1 MPISEND
8 IESIVR
14 DVLNEIGMQVAT
26 EKPAHAS
33 ALQNSL
39 AGMHGI
45 FATPDE
51 AVEAAAVA
59 QKQWIALPLE
69 TRKACVEAMRQAGRD
84 NALQLAQM
92 TVDETG
98 LGRVAHK
105 EIKNLLCSD
114 KTPGFEI
121 LQLQTAYGDNG
132 LTIED
137 YFAFGVICGITPV
150 TNPTSGLINNAIIF
164 AVGGNSAVFCP
175 HPSAKVSTMTTM
187 ALMNDAV
194 VKAGGPRNLFTAVA
208 EPTLESANAIMRH
221 KAVRL
226 INATGGPG
234 VVKAAL
240 AVGKKAVCAGP
251 GNPPV
256 IVDETA
262 DLDNAARSIVE
273 GTGFDNNVLCIGEK
287 ATFVVNEKADA
298 LIEKMRANGA
308 YLAQGAEAAR
318 LVEYL
323 IVDGHPNKDAV
334 GKNASWILQ
343 QIGVHVSESTPIVM
357 LEVPADHPLVLEEQ
371 LMPVMPISRVRDFAE
386 ATAAAFRCEGGRGH
400 TVVIHSRDINRITAV
415 RNAYHCTV
423 FVANGS
429 AAAAEGVGGEGWVAM
444 SLAGHTGEGF
454 TSPLTFVKKRRS
466 TFAGSLGT
474 GGTL

>member
-14 DVLNEIGMQVAT
+14 DVLSEIGMGVAAEST
-26 EKPAHAS
+26 YSQAS
-33 ALQNSL
+33 ANGL
-39 AGMHGI
+39 HGA
-45 FATPDE
+45 FATADE
-51 AVEAAAVA
+51 AVEAAVAA
-59 QKQWIALPLE
+59 QKKWIALPLE
-69 TRKACVEAMRQAGRD
+69 TRKECVEAMRQAGRD
-84 NALQLAQM
+84 NALSLAQM
-92 TVDETG
+92 AVEETG

-105 EIKNLLCSD
+105 EIKNLLCAN
-114 KTPGFEI
+114 KTPGFEMME
-121 LQLQTAYGDNG
+121 LDTAYGDNG

-137 YFAFGVICGITPV
+137 YFPFGVICGITPV

-175 HPSAKVSTMTTM
+175 HPSAKNCTLKTM

-194 VKAGGPRNLFTAVA
+194 VKTGGPRNMFTAVA
-208 EPTLESANAIMRH
+208 EPTLKSASQIMHH
-221 KAVRL
+221 KAIRL

-240 AVGKKAVCAGP
+240 GVGKKAVCAGP

-262 DLDNAARSIVE
+262 DLDNAARCIVE

-287 ATFVVNEKADA
+287 ATFAVNSVADA
-298 LIEKMRANGA
+298 LIEKMRGNGA
-308 YLAQGAEAAR
+308 YLAQGNEAAR
-318 LVEYL
+318 LIEYL
-323 IVDGHPNKDAV
+323 IVDSHPNKDAV

-343 QIGVHVSESTPIVM
+343 QIGVSVSDETPIVM
-357 LEVPADHPLVLEEQ
+357 LEVPEDHPLILEEQ
-371 LMPVMPISRVRDFAE
+371 LMPVMPIARVRDFTA
-386 ATAAAFRCEGGRGH
+386 ATTAAFRCEGGRGH
-400 TVVIHSRDINRITAV
+400 TLVIHSQNINRITAV

-474 GGTL
+474 GGSL

>member
-14 DVLNEIGMQVAT
+14 DVLSEIGMGVAT
-26 EKPAHAS
+26 ESTFNRK
-33 ALQNSL
+33 ALNGL
-39 AGMHGI
+39 HGV

-51 AVEAAAVA
+51 AVQAAVVA

-69 TRKACVEAMRQAGRD
+69 TRKKCVEAMRQAGRD
-84 NALQLAQM
+84 NALALAQM
-92 TVDETG
+92 AVEETG

-105 EIKNLLCSD
+105 EIKNLLCSN
-114 KTPGFEI
+114 KTPGFEM
-121 LQLQTAYGDNG
+121 LQLDTAYGDNG

-137 YFAFGVICGITPV
+137 YFPFGVVCGITPV

-175 HPSAKVSTMTTM
+175 HPSAKNCTLKTM

-194 VKAGGPRNLFTAVA
+194 VKAGGPRNMFTAVA
-208 EPTLESANAIMRH
+208 EPTLKSASEIMHH
-221 KAVRL
+221 KAIRL

-240 AVGKKAVCAGP
+240 SVGKKAVCAGP

-262 DLDNAARSIVE
+262 DLDNAARCIVE

-287 ATFVVNEKADA
+287 ATFVVQEKADA

-308 YLAQGAEAAR
+308 YLAQGNEAAR
-318 LVEYL
+318 LIEYL
-323 IVDGHPNKDAV
+323 IKDGHPNKDAV
-334 GKNASWILQ
+334 GKNASWILR
-343 QIGVHVSESTPIVM
+343 QISVSVPEETPIVM
-357 LEVPADHPLVLEEQ
+357 LEVTEDHPLILEEQ
-371 LMPVMPISRVRDFAE
+371 LMPVMPIARVRDFAH
-386 ATAAAFRCEGGRGH
+386 ATAAAFRTEGGRGH
-400 TVVIHSRDINRITAV
+400 TLVIHSQNINRITAV

-466 TFAGSLGT
+466 TFAESLGT
-474 GGTL
+474 GGAL